1 MARRTRPWLMLAV
14 ALASG
19 GLAALL
25 AMRYLQQRTTPL
37 SAQPIRSNMVV
48 AARPLPVGTI
58 LADQHVKTIEWTGG
72 ALPLGYIGNPQD
84 VVGRGLIS
92 DLQENEPLLEAKLA
106 PKGAG
111 GGLPIIISEGKRAL
125 TMRVNEVSGVAGF
138 VTPNTRV
145 DVLLTMENQNTGGE
159 QATRIIMQDMRVL
172 AAGQSIQPDKEGKP
186 RSVAGRDLPGHAGT
200 GGDPRA
206 GLAAGQH
213 PARASE
219 PAGYDGGEDLGDPAE
234 RAHARPGRC
243 GPGSPRDGTV
253 HAGAG
258 GDSAVP
264 GCGSVSGWRSH
275 PHEVLSLTST
285 R

>member
-1 MARRTRPWLMLAV
+1 MLAA

-25 AMRYLQQRTTPL
+25 AMRYLQQKATPL
-37 SAQPIRSNMVV
+37 AAQPIRSSMIV
-48 AARPLPVGTI
+48 AARALPVGTI
-58 LADQHVKTIEWTGG
+58 IADQHVKTIEWTGG
-72 ALPLGYIGNPQD
+72 ALPLGYIGNAQD

-92 DLQENEPLLEAKLA
+92 DLQENEPLLESKLA

-186 RSVAGRDLPGHAGT
+186 QSVPVVTFLVSPEQAETLA
-200 GGDPRA
+200 
-206 GLAAGQH
+206 LAAQQGSIQLALRNQLDTSEVKTTG
-213 PARASE
+213 ARRSALMR
-219 PAGYDGGEDLGDPAE
+219 G
-234 RAHARPGRC
+234 
-243 GPGSPRDGTV
+243 
-253 HAGAG
+253 AGAG
-258 GDSAVP
+258 PVRRTATRTSVPSAPPAPESQV
-264 GCGSVSGWRSH
+264 V
-275 PHEVLSLTST
+275 EVYRGGVRTLM
-285 R
+285 RF